1 MKKPALILSA
11 VLLFAAAGSTQAQ
24 GFRRNAVK
32 DPKANMGVKV
42 GFNSTMFFIDHFA
55 MGGNELSHIQN
66 NYKVGYFGAFFC
78 RFNLKKH
85 HFIQTEVSYNV
96 LHGSISIPNTE
107 EHKELLQDNALIK
120 STMHTVNVPLLY
132 GYKFID
138 SYPYGMAFF
147 IGPQVTYNWERYSK
161 NEYSGFY
168 QQGVCEKSR
177 PFSFSG
183 VIGLAVNVSNI
194 FFDFRYEAGLQNTSS
209 NVTFDTSQTPAP
221 HNQYPID
228 IKRRKN
234 ILSFSAGVI
243 F

>member
-55 MGGNELSHIQN
+55 VGGNELSHIQN

-96 LHGSISIPNTE
+96 LHGSISIPDSYSVLRPQSSE
-107 EHKELLQDNALIK
+107 KSPDKFPAVCGIFPVSRWKALQRWYLFL
-120 STMHTVNVPLLY
+120 HTVWKRNNSAC
-132 GYKFID
+132 
-138 SYPYGMAFF
+138 SYSMFCQ
-147 IGPQVTYNWERYSK
+147 I
-161 NEYSGFY
+161 
-168 QQGVCEKSR
+168 
-177 PFSFSG
+177 FSD
-183 VIGLAVNVSNI
+183 V
-194 FFDFRYEAGLQNTSS
+194 
-209 NVTFDTSQTPAP
+209 
-221 HNQYPID
+221 
-228 IKRRKN
+228 
-234 ILSFSAGVI
+234 
-243 F
+243 